1 MKFTYWNTQKID
13 AFDRIIDIVQK
24 EDPCLFF
31 LSEFDLDCLTGKESK
46 LLEHG
51 YELYDNP
58 GCKRV
63 SILKRVGFEVEL
75 SLQNKFYTTTR
86 IKKDDLYV
94 VSLHLP
100 SQMWQSM
107 ASLKEFLRDLR
118 ITLDEEIGSSSDAK
132 ILLIGDFNVN
142 PYESPMIDYDG
153 FVSTNSPKAKHTIN
167 YLGKSRTT
175 YYNPTWELYSR
186 TNFPGTKQ
194 FSRPSAS
201 SYDVLEF
208 HYLDQVVISQK
219 LLMSIVEH
227 KIDIIEETENF
238 TFFNHVSNKV
248 EGSDHLPITYKI
260 KF

>member
-1 MKFTYWNTQKID
+1 MKFIYWNKKKID
-13 AFDRIIDIVQK
+13 AFNRIIDIVQK
-24 EDPCLFF
+24 EKPSLFF
-31 LSEFDLDCLTGKESK
+31 LSEFNLEYFGGKESK
-46 LLEHG
+46 LLEQG

-75 SLQNKFYTTTR
+75 SLQNKYYTTVR
-86 IKKDDLYV
+86 IKKDNLYV

-107 ASLKEFLRDLR
+107 ASLKEYLRDLR
-118 ITLDEEIGSSSDAK
+118 FALDEEIGSSADTK

-153 FVSTNSPKAKHTIN
+153 FVSTNSTKAKHTISYN
-167 YLGKSRTT
+167 GKSRTT

-208 HYLDQVVISQK
+208 HFLDQVVISQK
-219 LLMSIVEH
+219 LLMSIAEH
-227 KIDIIEETENF
+227 KIDIIEETENY
-238 TFFNHVSNKV
+238 TFFNHVSNKI